1 LKVPFLDF
9 VGPYEELKPELDAAY
24 ERFMRSA
31 WYVLGR
37 ECEAF
42 ELEYAA
48 YCGSK
53 HCIGVGN
60 GLEALHLVL
69 RAWGIGR
76 GDEVIVPS
84 NTYIATWLAVSYAD
98 ATVVPV
104 ECEPPTYNLDP
115 ARIEDAITPRTKAIM
130 PVHLYGQPADM
141 RPIMS
146 LAAKHG
152 LKVIEDNAQAQG
164 ARCHGVRTG
173 ALGHAAG
180 HSFYPGKNLGAFGDG
195 GAVTTDDAELADR
208 VRVLRN
214 YGSRKKYYNEVK
226 GYNSRLDEMQAAL
239 LRVKL
244 KKLDEWNARRAKIAH
259 RYLNELAGMVDL
271 TLPQVPA
278 WADPVWHL
286 FVVRHPRRDAFQQKL
301 TEAGVGT
308 LIHYPVPAHLS
319 GAYADGCWKRGDFP
333 LAETAADTV
342 LSLPI
347 GPHLQPDQAEWVVE
361 SVRHAA
367 SQLEAQ

>member
-1 LKVPFLDF
+1 MKVPFLDF

-31 WYVLGR
+31 WYILGK

-42 ELEYAA
+42 EQEFAA

-69 RAWGIGR
+69 RAWGIGK

-84 NTYIATWLAVSYAD
+84 NTYIASWLAVSYAD
-98 ATVVPV
+98 ATPVPV
-104 ECEPPTYNLDP
+104 EPDPRTYNIDP
-115 ARIEDAITPRTKAIM
+115 ARIEAAITPRTKAIM

-141 RPIMS
+141 EPIMAI
-146 LAAKHG
+146 AAKHS
-152 LKVIEDNAQAQG
+152 LKVIEDNAQSQG
-164 ARCHGVRTG
+164 ARYKGRVTG
-173 ALGHAAG
+173 SLGHAAG

-195 GAVTTDDAELADR
+195 GAVTTDDDKLADQIR
-208 VRVLRN
+208 TLRN
-214 YGSRKKYYNEVK
+214 YGSKKKYYNEVK

-244 KKLDEWNARRAKIAH
+244 KHLDKWNARRTVIAKH
-259 RYLNELAGMVDL
+259 YLAAMPNSEL
-271 TLPQVPA
+271 TLPFVPA
-278 WADPVWHL
+278 GIEPVWHL
-286 FVVRHPRRDAFQQKL
+286 FVVRHPKRDAFQQKL
-301 TEAGVGT
+301 NEAGIGN
-308 LIHYPVPAHLS
+308 LIHYPVPPHLS
-319 GAYADGCWKRGDFP
+319 GAYADAGFKRGSFP
-333 LAETAADTV
+333 LAEKFADTV

-347 GPHLQPDQAEWVVE
+347 GPHVPPE
-361 SVRHAA
+361 HAA
-367 SQLEAQ
+367 QVEQEVNRAVKSLA